1 MEHFWLNEGFTVW
14 AERRIQEALNGKE
27 KSVLDWSIGQ
37 NALEQELE
45 RFGADSAFT
54 RLRTELS
61 GIDPDD
67 AFSAIPYEKGARFL
81 TLIERAVGRE
91 RFDAFVRQYI
101 ARFRFTSMT
110 SEEFMAFVE
119 QELPGVAAEVDAR
132 AWLYEA
138 GVPGNAPVFR
148 SETLEDLTRLA
159 RGWEKG
165 ARPTREQAARW
176 SPSELLVYLQH
187 LPRRMDDAGC
197 RDLDARLDLAD
208 RGNYEILVEWLTI
221 AAGSDYEP
229 AFARLREVLM
239 KVGRMKYLRPL
250 YTALGK
256 NKRTRALAG
265 EIFASA
271 REGYHSLSRRVIE
284 TVMEKYAE

>member
-1 MEHFWLNEGFTVW
+1 M
-14 AERRIQEALNGKE
+14 
-27 KSVLDWSIGQ
+27 D
-37 NALEQELE
+37 
-45 RFGADSAFT
+45 
-54 RLRTELS
+54 
-61 GIDPDD
+61 
-67 AFSAIPYEKGARFL
+67 
-81 TLIERAVGRE
+81 
-91 RFDAFVRQYI
+91 
-101 ARFRFTSMT
+101 
-110 SEEFMAFVE
+110 
-119 QELPGVAAEVDAR
+119 
-132 AWLYEA
+132 EA
-138 GVPGNAPVFR
+138 GC
-148 SETLEDLTRLA
+148 
-159 RGWEKG
+159 
-165 ARPTREQAARW
+165 
-176 SPSELLVYLQH
+176 H
-187 LPRRMDDAGC
+187 
-197 RDLDARLDLAD
+197 DLDARLDLAD